1 METNDKALHL
11 LCSFLLTAALKT
23 KPLELTNAGAASVA
37 LSVGLLKEYAIDS
50 KPDQGDVGANAVG
63 VLLALP
69 L

>member
-23 KPLELTNAGAASVA
+23 RPLELSNTEAASIA

-50 KPDQGDVGANAVG
+50 KPDQVDVGANVVG